1 MLNSKKINGDLAC
14 DRRAGV
20 AIYIAAAAMS
30 VVLAVA
36 LGVGLMVAGRIK
48 MLNEAGDSIKAFS
61 LAQIGVEDAL
71 FEQIDSAG
79 VSGGWT
85 DGGDSQ
91 YEFVSYRCGPVDEFI
106 CIQSTGKYRNAN
118 RAIRIRM

>member
-1 MLNSKKINGDLAC
+1 MLNFKKNDNDLAC

-71 FEQIDSAG
+71 FRQIDSAG
-79 VSGGWT
+79 VSDGWT

>member
-1 MLNSKKINGDLAC
+1 MLNFKKNDNDLIC

-71 FEQIDSAG
+71 YQQINY
-79 VSGGWT
+79 GGYSYSWT

-91 YEFVSYRCGPVDEFI
+91 YEFVSYTCGPVDEFI

>member
-1 MLNSKKINGDLAC
+1 MLNFKKNDNDLIC

-61 LAQIGVEDAL
+61 LAQIGVEEAL
-71 FEQIDSAG
+71 FLQVET
-79 VSGGWT
+79 GGWT